1 MEDHFMAKVK
11 PRPAY
16 GLRKPSGGAPGAG
29 MMGQL
34 QKLQEEMA
42 RAQERLEQETV
53 EVTVGGGAVK
63 ATMTGHQK
71 LLSITISPEVIDPE
85 DVEMLQDMILAAVN
99 EAIERS
105 QGLAA
110 DRMSALTGGLNIP
123 GLM

>member
-1 MEDHFMAKVK
+1 MSKGK

-16 GLRKPSGGAPGAG
+16 GLRRPGGGTSGGSG

-34 QKLQEEMA
+34 QRLQEEMA
-42 RAQERLEQETV
+42 KTQERLEEESV
-53 EVTVGGGAVK
+53 EVTVGGGAIK
-63 ATMTGHQK
+63 ASMNGRQR
-71 LLSITISPEVIDPE
+71 LLSISISPEVVDPE

-110 DRMSALTGGLNIP
+110 DRMGALTGGLNIP
-123 GLM
+123 GLT